1 MAKQALD
8 LSFLTTPYEEIE
20 LPSRGLVYKNDDSLN
35 EDNSPRYTANL
46 KKGILH
52 IRPWIA
58 AEEKVI
64 DRLVRG
70 NFYSVIKRLVEDATQ
85 ENIKAE
91 TMTLGDVL
99 YVLYQLRALTYGSKY
114 KVNVTCPFCEKSVD
128 VSLDI
133 YSYETTFLN
142 ATETT
147 TTIILPKSGI
157 EVTLRIPLFGDF
169 IESTEEKLSSTYK
182 SGIKVT
188 PSQYLTARCITS
200 MILPNEVKQEL
211 TQENFGDI
219 IDKVLPRLPMLD
231 TVALTE
237 ELNKFEH
244 GIIKPISVKC
254 PECEKIFSVDALLR
268 DEFFRPSGTRTTTAD

>member
-35 EDNSPRYTANL
+35 EDNSPKYTANL
-46 KKGILH
+46 KKGVVH
-52 IRPWIA
+52 IRPWVA
-58 AEEKVI
+58 SEEKII
-64 DRLVRG
+64 DRLVKG

-91 TMTLGDVL
+91 TLTLGDVL
-99 YVLYQLRALTYGSKY
+99 YILYQLRALTYGSKY
-114 KVNVTCPFCEKSVD
+114 KANITCPMCDENVD
-128 VSLDI
+128 VTLNIYDYEVTYLDAP
-133 YSYETTFLN
+133 ETTS
-142 ATETT
+142 
-147 TTIILPKSGI
+147 TITLPKSGI

-169 IESTEEKLSSTYK
+169 IESTEEKLSNTYK

-188 PSQYLTARCITS
+188 PSQYLIARCITS

-219 IDKVLPRLPMLD
+219 INKILPRLPLLD

-244 GIIKPISVKC
+244 GIIKSVGVQC
-254 PECEKIFSVDALLR
+254 PECERIIQVDALLR
-268 DEFFRPSGTRTTTAD
+268 GEFFRPSVSRATNTD